1 MELTPAELT
10 ILGLVIERPSHG
22 YDLERVIEQRGI
34 REWTE
39 LGFSSIYYILN
50 KLQAK
55 GYVESSAG
63 RSSKSR
69 RIYTATA
76 AGRRSATDAAIAAL
90 SEAAPLRPPILT
102 GLANLPLL
110 THRQATAAFRRR
122 RRQLNQRIQ
131 AVEATRQA
139 QQPLPPFVES
149 IFSYSLSLMQAEMQW
164 LDTASPIRTIVRHP
178 DVDA

>member
-1 MELTPAELT
+1 MDLTPAELT
-10 ILGLVIERPSHG
+10 ILGLVIEQPSHG

-34 REWTE
+34 REWTD

-55 GYVESSAG
+55 GCVESSAG

-69 RIYTATA
+69 RVYTATP
-76 AGRRSATDAAIAAL
+76 AGRQSATEAAIAAL
-90 SEAAPLRPPILT
+90 SEAIPLRPPILT

-110 THRQATAAFRRR
+110 TNKQVTSALMQR

-139 QQPLPPFVES
+139 QRPLPPFVES
-149 IFSYSLSLMQAEMQW
+149 IFSYSLSLLQAERQW
-164 LDTASPIRTIVRHP
+164 LDTASPTGT
-178 DVDA
+178 DNDTQD